1 MPGRSKLP
9 FVSKAQQGYLHAHPE
24 ILGAKKLHEFD
35 EATKGEHNLP
45 AHVHKSAPYKMAREV
60 RKDG

>member
-1 MPGRSKLP
+1 MP